1 MPFIH
6 YVKDSSPNISSLNPY
21 FIAERWTMRWFVFVL
36 FSCAVSQVSAQ
47 TLKDIVIDQTSNGK
61 VFSAFLQEIEQ
72 AYGIDFIGDKERLQ
86 ALTVQGIDK
95 PTRLMDYLDT
105 FSGIVDVVKVNEKI
119 IVLADRGIVK
129 SALVGSKPQY
139 LVLAEKLRG
148 TIRGKVTDAHSGS
161 SLAGTQL
168 YVPATKKGAAADEN
182 GAFSTAVPNTPLV
195 VTQIK
200 FSGYDAETVVIGW
213 SRYSEIVNLDIKL
226 FQTSKELEGVT
237 VTAERINENVVSQI
251 SGVERLSIETI
262 KTIPTF
268 MGEVDPI
275 RSLTTLPGV
284 STAGELASGFN
295 VRGGESGQNLVLQD
309 GATIYNPSHLF
320 GFFSAF
326 NPDMVSDITLYKGA
340 GPASFGSRIS
350 SVLNVSLKKG
360 DATKHSVAGG
370 IGPVTSRLSVQGPII
385 KNKSSYMVGGR
396 ISYVNWL
403 LHATDDIRLRRSAAN
418 FHDITA
424 KVLHTF
430 NDKNFITLSVYNSY
444 DDFRLETDS
453 LFSWQTFNA
462 TLKWD
467 HTFSDKWYSTLTLTN
482 SNYRSDVDS
491 QDEIER
497 FNYHNAIKNLG
508 GRFDLTYAMT
518 EDTKFATGLEST
530 MTRLEPGKLVP
541 AEGSYNIA
549 FQDMQDQRMIESAVY
564 VQGDAKLTERL
575 SVSAGLRY
583 SYFVRLGKEDIYTYD
598 YSNMN
603 GRYPSVSD
611 TVSYSSGQVISTYDG
626 LEPRLSLRFLVTP
639 NASLKASYY
648 RGYQYVHLI
657 SNTTSTTP
665 QDYWVASGPI
675 LKPQMGDQYSMGYF
689 QNFADNLFE
698 FSVEG
703 FYKNIDR
710 PVDYIEGADIT
721 LNPILEA
728 GLSQGK
734 GMAYGGE
741 LFLKKT
747 RGKFNGWLSYTY
759 SRSLRKFEG
768 NEVSD
773 IVINEGKYYA
783 SAFDQPHNLSLILNY
798 RVGMRGFFAAN
809 FHYST
814 GRPITIPVSKFS
826 YDVYLAVLNYSQRNE
841 YRIPDYHRL
850 DVSFT
855 LKDRPHKLSRYRS
868 EWIFSVFNLYGR
880 KNAYS
885 ISFDRYGKARKLSVL
900 GTVFPSVTYNFSF

>member
-1 MPFIH
+1 
-6 YVKDSSPNISSLNPY
+6 
-21 FIAERWTMRWFVFVL
+21 MRWLLFALLTCATEQVL
-36 FSCAVSQVSAQ
+36 AQ
-47 TLKDIVIDQTSNGK
+47 NLKEILVDQTANGK
-61 VFSAFLQEIEQ
+61 VFSSFLAELEEKHN
-72 AYGIDFIGDKERLQ
+72 IDFIGDMDRLQ
-86 ALTVQGIDK
+86 ALTVQGIEK
-95 PTRLMDYLDT
+95 PTRLMDYLGSY
-105 FSGIVDVVKVNEKI
+105 SGILDVVKVSEKI
-119 IVLADRGIVK
+119 IVLASRG
-129 SALVGSKPQY
+129 ALPNMPAGTKAQY
-139 LVLAEKLRG
+139 LVLSDRAGVNLSG
-148 TIRGKVTDAHSGS
+148 TVKDALTDAPLVG
-161 SLAGTQL
+161 AQL
-168 YVPATKKGAAADEN
+168 YLPASKKGSVADQT
-182 GAFSTAVPNTPLV
+182 GSFVLVAPKTPLV
-195 VTQIK
+195 IAQVK
-200 FSGYDAETVVIGW
+200 FAGYDAETLVIGW
-213 SRYSEIVNLDIKL
+213 SRYAKDDALDVRL

-350 SVLNVSLKKG
+350 SVLNVALKKG
-360 DATKHSVAGG
+360 DATKHSVSGG
-370 IGPVTSRLSVQGPII
+370 VGPVTSRLSVQGPII
-385 KNKSSYMVGGR
+385 KNKSSYMIGGR

-403 LHATDDIRLRRSAAN
+403 LRASDDIRLQRSAAN

-424 KVLHTF
+424 KIVHTF
-430 NDKNFITLSVYNSY
+430 NDKNFVTLSVYNSY

-453 LFSWQTFNA
+453 VFSWQTLNA
-462 TLKWD
+462 TVKWD
-467 HTFSDKWYSTLTLTN
+467 HTFSDKWYSTLTMTT

-497 FNYHNAIKNLG
+497 FNYYNAIRNLG

-518 EDTKFATGLEST
+518 DDSKFVAGLEST
-530 MTRLEPGKLVP
+530 ASRLEPGKLTP
-541 AEGSYNIA
+541 TRESYNIS
-549 FQDMQDQRMIESAVY
+549 FQDMQDQRTVESAAFL
-564 VQGDAKLTERL
+564 QADMKLTERL

-583 SYFVRLGKEDIYTYD
+583 SYFVRLGEEDIYTYD

-603 GRYPSVSD
+603 GRYPSVMD
-611 TVSYSSGQVISTYDG
+611 TIHYRAGQAISTYDG
-626 LEPRLSLRFLVTP
+626 LEPRLSLRFLVTT
-639 NASLKASYY
+639 NASVKASFY

-665 QDYWVASGPI
+665 QDYWVASGPM
-675 LKPQMGDQYSMGYF
+675 LQPQRGDQYSLGYF
-689 QNFADNLFE
+689 QNFNDNLFE

-703 FYKNIDR
+703 FYKTIGHA
-710 PVDYIEGADIT
+710 VDYIEGADIT
-721 LNPILEA
+721 LNPLLEA
-728 GLSQGK
+728 GLSQGAGK
-734 GMAYGGE
+734 AYGGE
-741 LFLKKT
+741 FFLKKT

-759 SRSLRKFEG
+759 SRSLRRFDGGEST
-768 NEVSD
+768 N
-773 IVINEGKYYA
+773 IPINNGEYYA
-783 SAFDQPHNLSLILNY
+783 SAFDQPHNVSLVMNY
-798 RVGMRGFFAAN
+798 RVGVRGFLAAN

-826 YDVYLAVLNYSQRNE
+826 YDVYLSVLNYSQRNE

-850 DVSFT
+850 DISFT
-855 LKDRPHKLSRYRS
+855 LKDKPHKLSRYRS
-868 EWIFSVFNLYGR
+868 EWVFSVFNVYGR

-885 ISFDRYGKARKLSVL
+885 ISFDRYGKAEKLSVL
-900 GTVFPSVTYNFSF
+900 GTVFPSITYNFSF

>member
-1 MPFIH
+1 
-6 YVKDSSPNISSLNPY
+6 
-21 FIAERWTMRWFVFVL
+21 MRWL
-36 FSCAVSQVSAQ
+36 ICALLICAFKQVHAQ
-47 TLKDIVIDQTSNGK
+47 NLKDIQVDQSANGK
-61 VFSAFLQEIEQ
+61 VFSHYLADLE
-72 AYGIDFIGDKERLQ
+72 AANKIDFIGDMDRLQ

-95 PTRLMDYLDT
+95 PMRLMDFLDT
-105 FSGIVDVVKVNEKI
+105 YSGILDVVKVSENIIILADKNLLKGVQVLTKPQY
-119 IVLADRGIVK
+119 IVLAESARGTLAGSVQD
-129 SALVGSKPQY
+129 AHTQTHLVGAQFY
-139 LVLAEKLRG
+139 L
-148 TIRGKVTDAHSGS
+148 
-161 SLAGTQL
+161 
-168 YVPATKKGAAADEN
+168 PALKKGSAANEN
-182 GAFSTAVPNTPLV
+182 GVFSVAAPRTSLV
-195 VTQIK
+195 IAQVK
-200 FSGYDAETVVIGW
+200 FSGYDAETLVIGW
-213 SRYSEIVNLDIKL
+213 SRYATETSLDVRL

-295 VRGGESGQNLVLQD
+295 VRGGESGQNLILQD

-326 NPDMVSDITLYKGA
+326 NPDMVNDITLYKGA

-350 SVLNVSLKKG
+350 SVLSVDLKKG
-360 DATKHSVAGG
+360 DATKHSVSGG
-370 IGPVTSRLSVQGPII
+370 IGPVTSRLTVQGPIV
-385 KNKSSYMVGGR
+385 KNKSSYMIGGR
-396 ISYVNWL
+396 LSYVNWL
-403 LHATDDIRLRRSAAN
+403 LGATSDIRLKQSAAN

-424 KVLHTF
+424 KILHTF
-430 NDKNFITLSVYNSY
+430 NDKNFVTLSVYNSY

-453 LFSWQTFNA
+453 TFSWQTFNVSA
-462 TLKWD
+462 KWD
-467 HTFSDKWYSTLTLTN
+467 HTFSEKWYSTLSVN
-482 SNYRSDVDS
+482 SSNYRSDVES
-491 QDEIER
+491 QDQIER
-497 FNYHNAIKNLG
+497 FNYHNAIKNIG

-518 EDTKFATGLEST
+518 EDSKFMAGIEST
-530 MTRLEPGKLVP
+530 ATRLEPGKLVP
-541 AEGSYNIA
+541 TADSHNVS
-549 FQDMQDQRMIESAVY
+549 FQDMQDQRMVESAAY
-564 VQGDAKLTERL
+564 IQSDIKATDRL
-575 SVSAGLRY
+575 SISAGLRY
-583 SYFVRLGKEDIYTYD
+583 SYFVRLGEEDIYSYD

-611 TVSYSSGQVISTYDG
+611 TVHYGAGKVISTYNG
-626 LEPRLSLRFLVTP
+626 LEPRLSLRFLVAT

-665 QDYWVASGPI
+665 QDYWVASGPQ
-675 LKPQMGDQYSMGYF
+675 LRPQRGDQYSLGYF
-689 QNFADNLFE
+689 QNLSDNMYE

-703 FYKNIDR
+703 FYKTIDKA
-710 PVDYIEGADIT
+710 VDYIEGADIT

-734 GMAYGGE
+734 GKAYGGE

-768 NEVSD
+768 NGTSD
-773 IVINEGKYYA
+773 IVINDGKYYA
-783 SAFDQPHNLSLILNY
+783 SAFDQPHIVSLVLNY
-798 RVGMRGFFAAN
+798 RVGMRGFLAAN
-809 FHYST
+809 FRYST

-826 YDVYLAVLNYSQRNE
+826 YDVYLSVLNYSQRNE
-841 YRIPDYHRL
+841 FRIPDYHRL

-855 LKDRPHKLSRYRS
+855 LKDNPHKLSRYRG
-868 EWIFSVFNLYGR
+868 EWIFSIFNVYGR

-885 ISFDRYGKARKLSVL
+885 ISFNRFGTAKKLSIL
-900 GTVFPSVTYNFSF
+900 GTVFPSITYNFSF

>member
-1 MPFIH
+1 
-6 YVKDSSPNISSLNPY
+6 
-21 FIAERWTMRWFVFVL
+21 MRWLLLVL
-36 FSCAVSQVSAQ
+36 VTCALSQASGQ
-47 TLKDIVIDQTSNGK
+47 TLKDILVDQSANGK
-61 VFSAFLQEIEQ
+61 IFSTFLTELESTH
-72 AYGIDFIGDKERLQ
+72 GIDFIGDMDRLQ
-86 ALTVQGIDK
+86 ALTVHGIEK

-105 FSGIVDVVKVNEKI
+105 FSGVLEVVKINEKI
-119 IVLADRGIVK
+119 IVLADRNLVK
-129 SALVGSKPQY
+129 NFPAGTKPLFFVLAESSRGTLYGKVADAHSESALVG
-139 LVLAEKLRG
+139 A
-148 TIRGKVTDAHSGS
+148 
-161 SLAGTQL
+161 QL
-168 YVPATKKGAAADEN
+168 YFPATRKGAATDEN
-182 GAFSTAVPNTPLV
+182 GGFTVNAPQTPLV
-195 VTQIK
+195 AAQVK
-200 FSGYDAETVVIGW
+200 FAGYDAETLIIGW
-213 SRYSEIVNLDIKL
+213 SPNSSIKRLDVKL

-326 NPDMVSDITLYKGA
+326 NPDMVNDITLYKGA

-350 SVLNVSLKKG
+350 SVLDVSLKKG
-360 DATKHSVAGG
+360 DAAKHSFSGG
-370 IGPVTSRLSVQGPII
+370 IGPVTSRLSVQGPIL
-385 KNKSSYMVGGR
+385 KNKSSYMIGGR
-396 ISYVNWL
+396 LSYVNWL
-403 LHATDDIRLRRSAAN
+403 LHATNYVRLKRSAAN
-418 FHDITA
+418 FHDVTA
-424 KVLHTF
+424 KILHTF
-430 NDKNFITLSVYNSY
+430 NDKNFVTLSVYNSY

-453 LFSWQTFNA
+453 VFSWQTFNA

-467 HTFSDKWYSTLTLTN
+467 HTFSDKWYSTVALTS

-491 QDEIER
+491 KDEIER
-497 FNYHNAIKNLG
+497 FNYHNAIRNLG
-508 GRFDLTYAMT
+508 GRFDLTYAQS
-518 EDTKFATGLEST
+518 EETKFVGGLEST
-530 MTRLEPGKLVP
+530 FTRLEPGKLVP
-541 AEGSYNIA
+541 TEDSHNIF
-549 FQDMQDQRMIESAVY
+549 FQDMQDQRMLESAIFL
-564 VQGDAKLTERL
+564 QADAAITERL

-583 SYFVRLGKEDIYTYD
+583 SYFVRLGQEDIYSYD
-598 YSNMN
+598 FSNMN
-603 GRYPSVSD
+603 GRYPTVSD
-611 TVSYSSGQVISTYDG
+611 TTHYAAGQIISTYDG

-639 NASLKASYY
+639 SASLKASFY
-648 RGYQYVHLI
+648 RGFQYVHLI

-665 QDYWVASGPI
+665 QDYWVASGPL
-675 LKPQMGDQYSMGYF
+675 LKPQMGDQYSLGYF
-689 QNFADNLFE
+689 QNFADNLYE

-703 FYKNIDR
+703 FYKNIDNA
-710 PVDYIEGADIT
+710 VDYIEGADIT

-734 GMAYGGE
+734 GKAYGGE
-741 LFLKKT
+741 LFIKKT
-747 RGKFNGWLSYTY
+747 RGRFNGWLSYTF
-759 SRSLRKFEG
+759 SRSLRKFDG

-773 IVINEGKYYA
+773 VVINEGKYYA
-783 SAFDQPHNLSLILNY
+783 SAFDQPHNISLVLNY

-826 YDVYLAVLNYSQRNE
+826 YDVYLSVLNYSQRNE

-855 LKDRPHKLSRYRS
+855 LKDKPHKLSRFRS
-868 EWIFSVFNLYGR
+868 EWVFSIFNLYGR

-885 ISFDRYGKARKLSVL
+885 VSFDRYGKAKKLSVL
-900 GTVFPSVTYNFSF
+900 GTVFPSITYNFSF

>member
-1 MPFIH
+1 
-6 YVKDSSPNISSLNPY
+6 
-21 FIAERWTMRWFVFVL
+21 MRCLFFVL
-36 FSCAVSQVSAQ
+36 VTCAFSQVSAQ
-47 TLKDIVIDQTSNGK
+47 TLKDIVIDQSSNGK
-61 VFSAFLQEIEQ
+61 VLSAFLQEMEQ
-72 AYGIDFIGDKERLQ
+72 SHGIDFIGDMDRLQ

-95 PTRLMDYLDT
+95 PTRLVDYLDT
-105 FSGIVDVVKVNEKI
+105 FSGIMEVVKVSEKI
-119 IVLADRGIVK
+119 IVLADRSILKNTMV
-129 SALVGSKPQY
+129 SNKPQY
-139 LVLAEKLRG
+139 IVLAENLRG
-148 TIRGKVTDAHSGS
+148 TIRGKVTDAHSES
-161 SLAGTQL
+161 SLAGTQV
-168 YVPATKKGAAADEN
+168 YMPASKKGTAADEN
-182 GAFSTAVPNTPLV
+182 GVFSVAAPQAPLV
-195 VTQIK
+195 VAQVK
-200 FSGYDAETVVIGW
+200 FAGYDAETVVIGW
-213 SRYSEIVNLDIKL
+213 SKYSDVTTLDLKL

-326 NPDMVSDITLYKGA
+326 NPDMVNDITLYKGA

-360 DATKHSVAGG
+360 DATKHSVSGG

-385 KNKSSYMVGGR
+385 KNKSSYMIGGR

-403 LHATDDIRLRRSAAN
+403 LHATDDIRLKRSAAN

-424 KVLHTF
+424 KILHTF
-430 NDKNFITLSVYNSY
+430 NDKNFVTLSVYNSY

-453 LFSWQTFNA
+453 VFSWQTTNA

-467 HTFSDKWYSTLTLTN
+467 HTFSDKWFSTVTLTS

-497 FNYHNAIKNLG
+497 FNYRNSIQNLG

-518 EDTKFATGLEST
+518 EDTKFVGGFEST
-530 MTRLEPGKLVP
+530 FTKLEPGKLVP
-541 AEGSYNIA
+541 AKGSHNVA
-549 FQDMQDQRMIESAVY
+549 FQDMQDQRMVESAIFL
-564 VQGDAKLTERL
+564 QGDTKLTDQL

-583 SYFVRLGKEDIYTYD
+583 SYFMRLGQEDIYSYD
-598 YSNMN
+598 YNTMH
-603 GRYPSVSD
+603 GRYPAISD
-611 TVSYSSGQVISTYDG
+611 TVSYSSGQVISTYG
-626 LEPRLSLRFLVTP
+626 GFEPRLSLRFLVTP

-665 QDYWVASGPI
+665 QDYWVASGPQ
-675 LKPQMGDQYSMGYF
+675 LKPQMGDQYSLGYF
-689 QNFADNLFE
+689 QNFADNMIE

-703 FYKNIDR
+703 FYKTIDNA
-710 PVDYIEGADIT
+710 VDYIEGADIT

-734 GMAYGGE
+734 GKAYGGE
-741 LFLKKT
+741 LFIKKT

-759 SRSLRKFEG
+759 SRSLRKFDG

-783 SAFDQPHNLSLILNY
+783 SAFDQPHNVSLVLNY

-826 YDVYLAVLNYSQRNE
+826 YDVYLSVLNYSQRNE

-855 LKDRPHKLSRYRS
+855 LKDKPHKLSRYRS
-868 EWIFSVFNLYGR
+868 EWVFSVFNVYGR

-885 ISFDRYGKARKLSVL
+885 VSFDRYGKAKKLSVL
-900 GTVFPSVTYNFSF
+900 GTVFPSVTYNFNF

>member
-1 MPFIH
+1 
-6 YVKDSSPNISSLNPY
+6 
-21 FIAERWTMRWFVFVL
+21 MRCFFFVL
-36 FSCAVSQVSAQ
+36 LTCAISQVSAQ
-47 TLKDIVIDQTSNGK
+47 ALKDITIDQSSNGK
-61 VFSAFLQEIEQ
+61 VLSTFLQDLEKVHD
-72 AYGIDFIGDKERLQ
+72 IDFVGDMNRLE
-86 ALTVQGIDK
+86 ALTVQGIEK
-95 PTRLMDYLDT
+95 PMRLLEYLDS
-105 FSGIVDVVKVNEKI
+105 FSGIIDVVKISEKV
-119 IVLADRGIVK
+119 IVLADK
-129 SALVGSKPQY
+129 NTLKNTLTNTKPQY
-139 LVLAEKLRG
+139 LVLSEGSHGSITG
-148 TIRGKVTDAHSGS
+148 TVSDAHSQSTLTG
-161 SLAGTQL
+161 AQL
-168 YVPATKKGAAADEN
+168 YFPVSKKGTAADEN
-182 GAFSTAVPNTPLV
+182 GQFSISTPNTPLV
-195 VTQIK
+195 VAQVK
-200 FSGYDAETVVIGW
+200 FAGYDAETLIIGW
-213 SRYSEIVNLDIKL
+213 SKYATETRLTVKL

-251 SGVERLSIETI
+251 SGVEHLSIETI

-360 DATKHSVAGG
+360 DATRHSVSGG
-370 IGPVTSRLSVQGPII
+370 VGPVTSRLTVQGPLI
-385 KNKSSYMVGGR
+385 KNKSSYMIGGR

-403 LHATDDIRLRRSAAN
+403 LHATDDIRLKRSAAN

-453 LFSWQTFNA
+453 VFSWQTFNA

-467 HTFSDKWYSTLTLTN
+467 HTFSDKWYSTVAVTS
-482 SNYRSDVDS
+482 SNYRSDVES
-491 QDEIER
+491 QDEIEK
-497 FNYHNAIKNLG
+497 FSYYNAIQSFG
-508 GRFDLTYAMT
+508 GRFDLTYAPV
-518 EDTKFATGLEST
+518 EETKFVTGLEST
-530 MTRLEPGKLVP
+530 MSRLEPGKLTP
-541 AEGSYNIA
+541 AEESHNIP
-549 FQDMQDQRMIESAVY
+549 FQDMQDQRMIESALFI
-564 VQGDAKLTERL
+564 QGDAKLTDRL

-583 SYFVRLGKEDIYTYD
+583 SYFVRLGREDIYTYD
-598 YSNMN
+598 YNNMN
-603 GRYPSVSD
+603 GRYPSVVD
-611 TVSYSSGQVISTYDG
+611 TVHYASGAVISTYDG
-626 LEPRLSLRFLVTP
+626 LEPRLSVRFLVTP
-639 NASLKASYY
+639 SASMKASYY

-665 QDYWVASGPI
+665 QDYWVASGPM
-675 LKPQMGDQYSMGYF
+675 LKPQMGDQYSLGYF

-698 FSVEG
+698 FSLEG
-703 FYKNIDR
+703 FYKTIDNA
-710 PVDYIEGADIT
+710 VDYIEGADIT

-734 GMAYGGE
+734 GKAYGGE

-759 SRSLRKFEG
+759 SRSLRKFDGQEAT
-768 NEVSD
+768 D

-783 SAFDQPHNLSLILNY
+783 SAFDQPHNVSLVLNY
-798 RVGMRGFFAAN
+798 RVGVRGFFATN

-826 YDVYLAVLNYSQRNE
+826 YDVYLSVLNYSQRNE

-850 DVSFT
+850 DISFT

-868 EWIFSVFNLYGR
+868 EWVFSVFNVYGR

-885 ISFDRYGKARKLSVL
+885 ISFDRYGKAKKLSVL
-900 GTVFPSVTYNFSF
+900 GSVFPSITYNFSF